1 MPENEKGKKRT
12 RGKSYALQEIL
23 DHLDEVEKMA
33 RNGATEAQIAKCF
46 GISKGTLY
54 NYKKSN
60 LEIFSAIKKGRTN
73 LVDDLKGTLIKKAK
87 GFSYTEKKQVLE
99 NGKVVREEIYTKAA
113 LPDVAAL
120 NLLLK
125 NYAEDWKNDPAEY
138 ELKKR
143 AIEVQEK
150 KLEQNEF
157 GLLAQ

>member
-1 MPENEKGKKRT
+1 MPDNEKGKKKY

-33 RNGATEAQIAKCF
+33 RDGATEKQIAKAF
-46 GISKGTLY
+46 GISYATLY

-60 LEIFSAIKKGRTN
+60 FEVFNAIKKGRVN
-73 LVDDLKGTLIKKAK
+73 LVDELKGTLIRKAK
-87 GFSYTEKKQVLE
+87 GFQYTEKKVIKE
-99 NGKVVREEIYTKAA
+99 NGKPIREEIYTKSA

-125 NYAEDWKNDPAEY
+125 NYDSMWRNDPADY

-150 KLEQNEF
+150 KLEANDW
-157 GLLAQ
+157 